1 MRCIEERTEIVQCAK
16 VWINI
21 EVVGDVVA
29 VITKRRRIKRK
40 KPNGGDTELLEI
52 IQLLDQTTE
61 IPHSVAI
68 AVTKSFDVQLVDDC
82 VLVPKRIGFFAV
94 RLRHEANSWRTN
106 GARQVID
113 VPIAC
118 EQNASPAR
126 YLESV
131 GRIPSHRLRH
141 PNGRPASDP
150 FLLSNFCLCRL
161 NLIFCM
167 HRKAKKQAHRKGKWE
182 TRRFSA
188 PPQLQPGAP
197 TDLELMQ
204 AIQAEDPD
212 AISQLYARYNGIL
225 KALILRVIH
234 NEAEA
239 DDLLQE
245 IFMEIWNQAK
255 NFSAQKGKPLGW
267 MVTLA
272 RRRAIDG
279 LRKKQAYA
287 RAEERLQNEVEQ
299 QPDAWLHN
307 ANEEEIVL
315 RDTRVLIRK
324 VINGL
329 PLAQQQAI
337 NFAFF
342 RGMSQREIAAKTNTP
357 LGTVKTRLELGLK
370 KIYDGLKELRDEL

>member
-1 MRCIEERTEIVQCAK
+1 M
-16 VWINI
+16 
-21 EVVGDVVA
+21 
-29 VITKRRRIKRK
+29 
-40 KPNGGDTELLEI
+40 
-52 IQLLDQTTE
+52 
-61 IPHSVAI
+61 
-68 AVTKSFDVQLVDDC
+68 
-82 VLVPKRIGFFAV
+82 
-94 RLRHEANSWRTN
+94 
-106 GARQVID
+106 
-113 VPIAC
+113 
-118 EQNASPAR
+118 
-126 YLESV
+126 Y
-131 GRIPSHRLRH
+131 
-141 PNGRPASDP
+141 
-150 FLLSNFCLCRL
+150 
-161 NLIFCM
+161 
-167 HRKAKKQAHRKGKWE
+167 RKAKKQAHRKGKWE

-188 PPQLQPGAP
+188 PPQLEPGAL

-212 AISQLYARYNGIL
+212 ALSQLYDRYNGIL

-299 QPDAWLHN
+299 QPDAWVHN
-307 ANEEEIVL
+307 ATEEEIVL
-315 RDTRVLIRK
+315 GDTRILIRK

-329 PLAQQQAI
+329 PPAQQHAI
-337 NFAFF
+337 DLAFF

-370 KIYDGLKELRDEL
+370 KIYDGLKELKDELLAIPKPVAALCHWRTGG